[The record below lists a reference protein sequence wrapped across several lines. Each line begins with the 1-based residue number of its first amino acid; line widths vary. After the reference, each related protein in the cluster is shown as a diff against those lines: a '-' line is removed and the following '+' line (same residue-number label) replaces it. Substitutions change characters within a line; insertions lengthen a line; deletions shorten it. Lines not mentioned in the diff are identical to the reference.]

1 MPSQRFQLDSI
12 RLHQWLV
19 LLLLCLGLPG
29 LAPAAPGSMMVQ
41 GGDGPRVR
49 VRAVAAQSTVA
60 PGDRVPVAVVLDI
73 AEGWHTWTSEAQLRS
88 LPAGTARFDGA
99 QYTGVQMTATPAGA
113 AKAFPDNAQWP
124 AFHTLSADL
133 GEGPQTFA
141 VYEGRAVAYLPVEIA
156 ADAAPGPLTLTLKV
170 AFQACND
177 RTCDFPTAVETAVT
191 LTVASGVPATPNEPA
206 LFAAFDPAV
215 WSTLGTVAAKPVHFN
230 VFQWEFELD
239 PNAAAFLPLLLFIAF
254 CGGILLNFTPCVLP
268 IIPLKIMGLSAAAA
282 GERGR
287 TFMLGLAMSGG
298 VVAFWLALGGILS
311 SVTSITQINE
321 FFQFPLFTIGVGVFI
336 AIMAVAMAGFFS
348 VGLPQWVYAIEPRHE
363 TYGGSVI
370 FGVMTAVLSTPCTAP
385 LMGAAAGWAVT
396 TKSAITILSVFLAI
410 GLGMASP
417 YIVLSAFPQMARRM
431 PKSGPASDLLK
442 QVMGLLLLAAA
453 VYFVGAGING
463 YLEDPSK
470 VYWWAV
476 SITAGCAGLWLVV
489 RSWKI
494 ARSSGSRAIFSTV
507 GLVIAALS
515 FSVGP
520 LMTYE
525 PLPWRKYSPTALEA
539 ALNDRK
545 VVVLDFTA
553 EWCLTCK
560 ALEKTVLESAAVSKV
575 LNGSGV
581 VLLKADITGSNEAGS
596 AKLKALGRVTIP
608 LLVVYAPDGRE
619 VFKSDTYSPEQV
631 IRAVE
636 AAAQGEAAM
645 PLPATDSSHAGE

>member
-1 MPSQRFQLDSI
+1 MAVSKFRRALAFLLVAVGSTGIGLMAHAVAPVPGPHQAGEEP
-12 RLHQWLV
+12 RLQ
-19 LLLLCLGLPG
+19 
-29 LAPAAPGSMMVQ
+29 
-41 GGDGPRVR
+41 
-49 VRAVAAQSTVA
+49 VRAVPAHATVA

-73 AEGWHTWTSEAQLRS
+73 AQGWHTWTSEAQNRA
-88 LPAGTARFDGA
+88 LPPGTARFDGA
-99 QYTGVQMTATPAGA
+99 QLTEIRVTVAPAGA
-113 AKAFPDNAQWP
+113 ATAYPASIQWP
-124 AFHTLSADL
+124 EFHTLMADL
-133 GEGPQTFA
+133 GDGPQSFA

-156 ADAAPGPLTLTLKV
+156 ADAAPGPLEIALEV
-170 AFQACND
+170 AYQACND
-177 RTCDFPTAVETAVT
+177 RTCDFPTTTKTAVA
-191 LTVASGVPATPNEPA
+191 LTVAAGVPAVPA
-206 LFAAFDPAV
+206 DPGLFEAFDPAV
-215 WSTLGTVAAKPVHFN
+215 WSTLGSVTAAPVRFN
-230 VFQWEFELD
+230 VFNWEFDLD
-239 PNAAAFLPLLLFIAF
+239 PSAAAFLPLLLVIAF

-287 TFMLGLAMSGG
+287 TFLLGLAMSGG
-298 VVAFWLALGGILS
+298 VVAFWLALGAILS
-311 SVTSITQINE
+311 SVTSVTQINE
-321 FFQFPLFTIGVGVFI
+321 FFQYPLFTIGVGAFI

-396 TKSAITILSVFLAI
+396 TRSPVTILSVFLAI

-417 YIVLSAFPQMARRM
+417 YILLSAFPQMARRM
-431 PKSGPASDLLK
+431 PKTGPASELLK

-453 VYFVGAGING
+453 AYFIGAGING

-470 VYWWAV
+470 IYWWAV
-476 SITAGCAGLWLVV
+476 SIIAGCAGLWLA
-489 RSWKI
+489 I
-494 ARSSGSRAIFSTV
+494 RAWRLAKSPANRTIFAAI

-515 FSVGP
+515 FAVGP
-520 LMTYE
+520 IMTYE
-525 PLPWRKYSPTALEA
+525 PLPWRKYTPAAMETAFRE
-539 ALNDRK
+539 RK

-560 ALEKTVLESAAVSKV
+560 ALEKTVLESAAVSRV

-581 VLLKADITGSNEAGS
+581 ALLKADITGSNEAGS

-619 VFKSDTYSPEQV
+619 VFKSDTYSPDQV
-631 IRAVE
+631 IRAVQE
-636 AAAQGEAAM
+636 AAQGAERN
-645 PLPATDSSHAGE
+645 AGS